1 MKNRKFFLVLLVV
14 FAPLFVNAQT
24 QNIEL
29 GLQVGAGFFLGEE
42 NPADGYT
49 RINEFAWMRDSE
61 GMPAFESYGFLVRYR
76 FDYRWALQVQGM
88 RQRFRFKEISEAHE
102 DGLFFYN
109 GVWNLDLMA
118 EFNILRYGFVEN
130 RNAKIYTVTP
140 YVALGLGTSLYNKH
154 ATYRWGLDDG
164 KKNSP
169 YPMIRAKDMTA
180 AMYIPFA
187 FGMKLRMA
195 ANWQFKVACQYNLYV
210 LNGDLNG
217 STAGSIKEGA
227 ETVYPEGEG
236 VELGAFKAASTHN
249 IVATVG
255 VIYNLPA
262 NGRGGAIV
270 NY

>member
-1 MKNRKFFLVLLVV
+1 
-14 FAPLFVNAQT
+14 
-24 QNIEL
+24 
-29 GLQVGAGFFLGEE
+29 
-42 NPADGYT
+42 
-49 RINEFAWMRDSE
+49 
-61 GMPAFESYGFLVRYR
+61 VRYR
-76 FDYRWALQVQGM
+76 FDYRWTLQAQGM
-88 RQRFRFKEISEAHE
+88 RQRFRFKEVSDLHE
-102 DGLFFYN
+102 DGLYFYN

-118 EFNILRYGFVEN
+118 EFNLLKYGFVEN
-130 RNAKIYTVTP
+130 KNAKIYTVTP

-154 ATYRWGLDDG
+154 ATYRWGLNDG
-164 KKNSP
+164 KMNSP
-169 YPMIRAKDMTA
+169 YPMIKAKDMTA

-195 ANWQFKVACQYNLYV
+195 SNWQFKVACQYNLYLV
-210 LNGDLNG
+210 NGDLNG
-217 STAGSIKEGA
+217 STAGSIKEGT
-227 ETVYPEGEG
+227 ETVYPKGEG